1 MAAYAAVT
9 YLLQS
14 LDQLSQT
21 DHWVLYKKEQTKILC
36 EKLTFFQTFLEDFTN
51 VFHEDKKMKHLERM
65 IHDTAHGM
73 VDMIESHVYDSSYEG
88 QSRQE
93 RRKACTIFHQ
103 NLEYAIEEIGLILR
117 EVMKKIKVRRFN
129 NKI

>member
-9 YLLQS
+9 SLLQS
-14 LDQLSQT
+14 LDQLLET
-21 DHWVLYKKEQTKILC
+21 DHWILYKKEKTKILR

-51 VFHEDKKMKHLERM
+51 IFLEDKKMKHLERM

-73 VDMIESHVYDSSYEG
+73 EDMIESHVYDSSYEG

-93 RRKACTIFHQ
+93 
-103 NLEYAIEEIGLILR
+103 
-117 EVMKKIKVRRFN
+117 
-129 NKI
+129 